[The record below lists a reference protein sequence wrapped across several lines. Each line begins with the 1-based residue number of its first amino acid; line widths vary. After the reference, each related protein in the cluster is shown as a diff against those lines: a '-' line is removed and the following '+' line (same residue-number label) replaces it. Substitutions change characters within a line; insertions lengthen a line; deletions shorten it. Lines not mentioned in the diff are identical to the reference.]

1 MFWKRLDI
9 LIIVGGHIMFK
20 RLLSS
25 PLGIAFTAAA
35 LVLTISPEARNGTRK
50 LIVKGTAA
58 LLSAGDQVKQLTI
71 GARKEIGHLV
81 EEAREEKEQ
90 LSVPDF
96 SEMVKNV
103 GESTKTKVNQVFN
116 DMKMNVGEPSHFA
129 HSMEMGE
136 ELSGDLQE
144 EFIEET
150 APSPKKVRKS
160 NVKKNK
166 VVITPEV
173 QNVLSDQAINS
184 VIGKPPLNK

>member
-1 MFWKRLDI
+1 
-9 LIIVGGHIMFK
+9 MFK

-103 GESTKTKVNQVFN
+103 GESTKTKVNRVFN

-144 EFIEET
+144 EFMEEI

-184 VIGKPPLNK
+184 VIGKPPLNKIR